1 MNPEEKL
8 ALIKKAAE
16 KIRQIDMDSNQEK
29 KHIYD
34 SLKEGLNASETLETY
49 LWDCVVLGLRFY
61 EYDIKKILDEE
72 LE

>member
-8 ALIKKAAE
+8 VLIKKAAE
-16 KIRQIDMDSNQEK
+16 KILQINIDSTLEK

-49 LWDCVVLGLRFY
+49 LWDCVVLGLKFY

>member
-8 ALIKKAAE
+8 VLIKKAAE
-16 KIRQIDMDSNQEK
+16 KILQIDIDSNLEK

-49 LWDCVVLGLRFY
+49 LWDCVVLGLKFY

>member
-8 ALIKKAAE
+8 VLIKKAAE
-16 KIRQIDMDSNQEK
+16 KILQINIDSTLEK

-34 SLKEGLNASETLETY
+34 SLKEGINASETLETY